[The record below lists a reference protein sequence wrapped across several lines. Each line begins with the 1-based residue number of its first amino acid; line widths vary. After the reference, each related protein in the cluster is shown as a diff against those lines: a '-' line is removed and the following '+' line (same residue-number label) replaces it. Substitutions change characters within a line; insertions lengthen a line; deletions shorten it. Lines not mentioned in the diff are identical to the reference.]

1 MTPSPDPRTLG
12 LAARRA
18 VEAAGAEA
26 MAVFRGDL
34 GLETKADGSPV
45 TLADRNAERA
55 ILAIVREA
63 DPEAS
68 ILAEESGAATG
79 KGEGRWIVDPLDG
92 TRGFSRGGSF
102 WGPMVAYERDG
113 EILAGAIAL
122 PALGQVYW
130 AARGEG
136 CWNGAERLHVSPR
149 SRWEDAT
156 LSLGELGRL
165 LAPPWGDAIRA
176 LASRASSTRCYGDL
190 AACAML
196 LDGRAEVWIEAGVRE
211 WDLAP
216 LRILVEEAGGRF
228 TDFDGGTDLATGR
241 AVASNGY
248 LHDEVLDVLR
258 DQSR

>member
-1 MTPSPDPRTLG
+1 MPALDPARLG
-12 LAARRA
+12 DAARRA

-34 GLETKADGSPV
+34 GLETKSDGSPV
-45 TLADRNAERA
+45 TRADRNAERA
-55 ILAIVREA
+55 ILSIVREA

-79 KGEGRWIVDPLDG
+79 TGTGRWIVDPLDG

-122 PALGQVYW
+122 PALGLVYW
-130 AARGEG
+130 AARGKG
-136 CWNGAERLHVSPR
+136 CFRGAERLRVSSR

-156 LSLGELGRL
+156 LSLGELARL
-165 LAPPWGDAIRA
+165 LAPPRGDAIRA
-176 LASRASSTRCYGDL
+176 LTSRASSTRCYGDL
-190 AACAML
+190 AGCAML

-211 WDLAP
+211 WDLSP

-228 TDFDGGTDLATGR
+228 TDFDGGTDLSSGC
-241 AVASNGY
+241 AVASNGP
-248 LHDEVLDVLR
+248 LHDEVLAVLSA
-258 DQSR
+258 QSR